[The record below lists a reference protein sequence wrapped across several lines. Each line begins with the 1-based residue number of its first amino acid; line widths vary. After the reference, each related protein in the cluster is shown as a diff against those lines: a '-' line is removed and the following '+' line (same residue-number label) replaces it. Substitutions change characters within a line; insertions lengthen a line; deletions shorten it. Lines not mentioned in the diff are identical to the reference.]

1 MDSTQSL
8 RDFIMK
14 TRSQRENLKLV
25 SSNLE
30 KAIQNRTKSPH
41 IFLSKR
47 FLKIMES
54 REPSSNSSPLIKPTT
69 AQASVQFYVKSK
81 PNPQDHLKKSPPQK
95 PAYQI
100 YIDPP
105 FPLYAPK
112 GPNYHSK
119 KRVCS
124 MNQQEISRLE
134 LSPIKKHHDLS
145 YNTQQISSKKFHMR
159 NKSLSSGFRSKRSI
173 KKMSSCIELPY

>member
-14 TRSQRENLKLV
+14 TRSQREKLKLV
-25 SSNLE
+25 SNNLE
-30 KAIQNRTKSPH
+30 KAIQNRSNSPH

-47 FLKIMES
+47 FLRIMET
-54 REPSSNSSPLIKPTT
+54 REASSNSTALIKPST
-69 AQASVQFYVKSK
+69 AQAHSPFYSKSK
-81 PNPQDHLKKSPPQK
+81 RIQKNKLSKSPPQK

-100 YIDPP
+100 YIEPP
-105 FPLYAPK
+105 FPLHVARAPT
-112 GPNYHSK
+112 YHPK
-119 KRVCS
+119 KRLLS

-134 LSPIKKHHDLS
+134 FSPIKKHHNLS
-145 YNTQQISSKKFHMR
+145 YNTQHNSSKKFYMR
-159 NKSLSSGFRSKRSI
+159 NKSLSSAFGSKRSI

>member
-14 TRSQRENLKLV
+14 TRSQREKLKLV

-30 KAIQNRTKSPH
+30 KAIQIRSNSPH

-47 FLKIMES
+47 LLKIMES
-54 REPSSNSSPLIKPTT
+54 REISSNSSALIKPST
-69 AQASVQFYVKSK
+69 AQANVQFYSKSK
-81 PNPQDHLKKSPPQK
+81 PNPKNQLKKSPPQK

-105 FPLYAPK
+105 FPLHAPK

-119 KRVCS
+119 KRVSS

-134 LSPIKKHHDLS
+134 VSPIKKHHNLS
-145 YNTQQISSKKFHMR
+145 YNTHQNSSKKFYMR